1 MRDVVGVS
9 CHTVCDKSDADLLPR
24 LMTPHPQD
32 KADKSIRA
40 REKGVGFV
48 TIAKRI
54 CYNDKKDLLHQD
66 GCMGVAAKSSYS
78 RLWPKQKE

>member
-1 MRDVVGVS
+1 MNQRQTWDVRVS
-9 CHTVCDKSDADLLPR
+9 CHTVCDKSNADLLPT

-32 KADKSIRA
+32 KADKSIRLT
-40 REKGVGFV
+40 EKGAGFV

-66 GCMGVAAKSSYS
+66 GCMGGVQ
-78 RLWPKQKE
+78 W

>member
-1 MRDVVGVS
+1 MQIWFHS
-9 CHTVCDKSDADLLPR
+9 

-32 KADKSIRA
+32 KADKSIRLT
-40 REKGVGFV
+40 EKGAGFV

-66 GCMGVAAKSSYS
+66 GCMGGVQCQ
-78 RLWPKQKE
+78 KQKVDISGSD

>member
-1 MRDVVGVS
+1 MGRRS
-9 CHTVCDKSDADLLPR
+9 ELSSLTVCDKSNVDLLPR

-40 REKGVGFV
+40 REKGAGFV

-78 RLWPKQKE
+78 RLRPKQKE

>member
-9 CHTVCDKSDADLLPR
+9 CRTVCDKSDADLLPR

-32 KADKSIRA
+32 KADKSIRLT
-40 REKGVGFV
+40 EKGAGFV

-66 GCMGVAAKSSYS
+66 GCMGGVQ
-78 RLWPKQKE
+78 WQKQKVHISGSD